1 MQPRPNV
8 LNVSPIRPSMSPN
21 APDATASRSLH
32 RTLPCRQHA
41 RRAGYRRPHRKR
53 RPSHLI
59 AAPAWPLAVNAIAAA
74 IMAIAFTWRRRAPLL
89 FVVARAAI
97 PLSSGLTSAHA
108 TLVGFYCVT
117 VPMFTAAAWQP
128 RSRAFAGLAYWVVG
142 SVGVAVAGHESAAGF
157 AGGLVLSC
165 LLWAAGRLSRS
176 QRLLAERVAEN
187 HPLLIAEREE
197 PERLAIASERARIAR
212 EDRRCRARLG
222 RGPPRRCRGR
232 LRAPL
237 G

>member
-1 MQPRPNV
+1 MAPRGECDRSGDHGDRV
-8 LNVSPIRPSMSPN
+8 HL
-21 APDATASRSLH
+21 AP
-32 RTLPCRQHA
+32 
-41 RRAGYRRPHRKR
+41 
-53 RPSHLI
+53 
-59 AAPAWPLAVNAIAAA
+59 
-74 IMAIAFTWRRRAPLL
+74 
-89 FVVARAAI
+89 ARAAAVRGRARRHT
-97 PLSSGLTSAHA
+97 PSSGLTSAHA